1 MKAILILISHFPI
14 SNLGTIHTIR
24 ISWMFGIHFIEWQKI
39 NTTAMIK
46 PNLAI
51 AISFPRRFEWTWV
64 VTEPFRFRIFSEKLK
79 PLYDWSM
86 IIGSSYNLVKI
97 MISFGRKDL
106 KSYLELVQ
114 VEFDLGQYLS
124 ALLWSKCWGL
134 SQVQMVE
141 SHWQE
146 NSNKRHK
153 LEHIRCSNAC

>member
-64 VTEPFRFRIFSEKLK
+64 VTEPFRFRIFSEKSK
-79 PLYDWSM
+79 PLYNWSM
-86 IIGSSYNLVKI
+86 IIGSSYNLNNDFIWSQRPKTLPGVGAGRVWSWPI
-97 MISFGRKDL
+97 PFSSFMIKMLRIITSANGRIPLTRKF
-106 KSYLELVQ
+106 K
-114 VEFDLGQYLS
+114 
-124 ALLWSKCWGL
+124 
-134 SQVQMVE
+134 
-141 SHWQE
+141 
-146 NSNKRHK
+146 
-153 LEHIRCSNAC
+153 